1 MRAFID
7 QLSFRTRVVVVIC
20 IVLSTYV
27 ILVFDFDAEH
37 HLSAPARPGG
47 VASAQSD
54 SDRPFQS
61 RLPTATFWSSH
72 HGSLPWPRS
81 TGQECSR
88 AGLVDQTGE
97 SDGKPD

>member
-20 IVLSTYV
+20 IVLTTYV

-47 VASAQSD
+47 VASAQSY
-54 SDRPFQS
+54 SDRPFLSVQS
-61 RLPTATFWSSH
+61 RLPTATFLVQPPWLTSMAPLNRTRMLPCWS
-72 HGSLPWPRS
+72 G
-81 TGQECSR
+81 
-88 AGLVDQTGE
+88 
-97 SDGKPD
+97 